1 MTTSL
6 FGPFNKGDICPHCG
20 QIRMLQTERLPN
32 GIIIGYH
39 CQCER
44 EARLRVEEEIQKK
57 EQLEILRK
65 VYKDAQIPRRY
76 ENCTID
82 NFEVRAEQAKAV
94 HTIQRYINE
103 ISKCHQEG
111 QGLVI
116 YGAPGTGK
124 THLAVAILIAALQ
137 RNYTGIFQNT
147 LELMYLINAAYQG
160 VGYTEKEVLDSLRRA
175 DFLVLD
181 DVGKGKWSETV
192 EGRIYALINARYSEM
207 LPTIITT
214 NLNVQGLRDFAGQ
227 AVFDRLRDCCLFVP
241 LEGES
246 YRLQKVKGDSK

>member
-1 MTTSL
+1 MTSL
-6 FGPFNKGDICPHCG
+6 SGLSKRDVCPICG
-20 QIRMLQTERLPN
+20 QERILQTERLQN

-44 EARLRVEEEIQKK
+44 EARLRAEEEIQKQEK
-57 EQLEILRK
+57 LETVRK

-76 ENCTID
+76 EKCIID
-82 NFEVRAEQAKAV
+82 NFEIRPEQKKAV
-94 HTIQRYINE
+94 RGVQQYIDE
-103 ISKCHQEG
+103 IDKYYQEG
-111 QGLVI
+111 QGLVL

-124 THLAVAILIAALQ
+124 THLAVAVLIAALH
-137 RNYTGIFQNT
+137 RGYTGVFQNA
-147 LELMYLINAAYQG
+147 LELMYLINATYQDTEH
-160 VGYTEKEVLDSLRRA
+160 TEKDVFDGLRST

-192 EGRIYALINARYSEM
+192 EGRIYTLINARYSEM
-207 LPTIITT
+207 LPTIVTT
-214 NLNVQGLRDFAGQ
+214 NLSVQGLRDFAGQ

-246 YRLQKVKGDSK
+246 YRLQKVRGDSK